1 MESKTLTIEISISTA
16 AGKQMP
22 QDQEIYDVIIDHLY
36 DFIIKDAAI
45 VDGVHITKVNGQST
59 EEGE

>member
-1 MESKTLTIEISISTA
+1 MESKTLSIEISISTA

-22 QDQEIYDVIIDHLY
+22 QDQEIFDVIIDHLY

-45 VDGVHITKVNGQST
+45 VDSVHITKVNGQPT